1 MDPYRFGSLRDLG
14 GGGGGGGDSNAECVE
29 VDPTGRYTRYKEIL
43 GRGAFKT
50 VYKAFDEVDGIEVA
64 WNQVRIDEV
73 LQSPDNLERLYSEVH
88 LLKSLKHENIIK
100 FYNSWVD
107 DQKKTINIITEL
119 FTSGS
124 LRQYRKKHKHVDMKA
139 IKNWARQILR
149 GLEFLHS
156 HNPPILHR
164 DLKCDNIFVNG
175 NHGEV
180 KIGDLGLAIVM
191 QQPAA
196 RSVIGTPE
204 FMAPELYE
212 EEYNELVDIYSFGM
226 CMLEMVTLE
235 YPYSECS
242 NPAQI
247 YKKVTSGIKPAALAK
262 ITDSQVRQFIEKCLV
277 PASERLHAKEL
288 LKDPFLQHNNL
299 KEPVLDHVDSSNV
312 IPKIMISH
320 SKQLSME
327 IDCDN
332 KSVPR
337 SSSTEN
343 NNTTP
348 HARVLEFQRING
360 NNEFRLKGEKNDD
373 SSISLILRIA
383 DSCGHVRNIH
393 FLFYL
398 DSDTA
403 LSVAGEMV
411 EQLDLSDYD
420 VIFIADFIDFL
431 IMKLVPGWKPST
443 DYSSSGTLSM
453 YKESSQLSSEYYS
466 NPPHSAILS
475 QLNMG
480 SSVRDLVQLLHN
492 DDGISDKKMEEKMS
506 DIDYDSNFNG
516 GDKVSEGSATSVLFA
531 ESYKSLS
538 GHTDDSTILDDGGFR
553 EKNCNIQELCSNG
566 YVGKLELPFLK
577 LGELSE
583 NHNLLSGSSSLF
595 LIEGEQEELKVE
607 LEIIEAQ
614 YQRWF
619 HELSRM
625 REEALENARKR
636 WLMRKRDG

>member
-1 MDPYRFGSLRDLG
+1 MLVQYLQ
-14 GGGGGGGDSNAECVE
+14 
-29 VDPTGRYTRYKEIL
+29 YKEIL

-149 GLEFLHS
+149 GLEYLHS

-191 QQPAA
+191 QQPTA

-312 IPKIMISH
+312 IQKIMISH

-343 NNTTP
+343 NSTTP
-348 HARVLEFQRING
+348 HACVLEFQRING

-373 SSISLILRIA
+373 SSVSLILRIA

-411 EQLDLSDYD
+411 EQLDLSEYD

-466 NPPHSAILS
+466 NPPHSIALVETGDEQAILS

-480 SSVRDLVQLLHN
+480 RSAKDPVQL
-492 DDGISDKKMEEKMS
+492 DDGISDQKMEEKMS
-506 DIDYDSNFNG
+506 DFDYYSHFNG

-531 ESYKSLS
+531 ESYKSIS

-553 EKNCNIQELCSNG
+553 EKNCNIQELSSNG
-566 YVGKLELPFLK
+566 YVRKLELPFLK

-595 LIEGEQEELKVE
+595 LIEREQEELKVE